1 MSIAK
6 IDLIA
11 DTDGDLYS
19 VVYIDD
25 VETLNRS
32 FHWENA
38 FNEESEEEERLLQ
51 GKRRRRQGKRTSRI
65 SRPSPKKLLLK

>member
-1 MSIAK
+1 
-6 IDLIA
+6 
-11 DTDGDLYS
+11 
-19 VVYIDD
+19 
-25 VETLNRS
+25 
-32 FHWENA
+32 WENA